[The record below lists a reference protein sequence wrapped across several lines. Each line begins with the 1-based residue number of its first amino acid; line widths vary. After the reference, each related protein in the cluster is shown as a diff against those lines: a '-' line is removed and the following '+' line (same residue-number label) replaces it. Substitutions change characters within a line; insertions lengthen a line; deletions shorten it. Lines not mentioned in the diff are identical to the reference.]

1 MKKSM
6 EKHHIKLSAESLL
19 ISIYESCQ
27 SILTWEHCLLG
38 DQFHCFLENHDNQD
52 DVETNPFLIKSIFH
66 ELLHQIWL
74 VLQGTNPFLMN
85 NFKKYSLWISPWCYS
100 VKYFLLIPVFMKF
113 FSNTSD
119 TTLGV
124 SSWKW
129 INPFLLELN
138 FHLLKPIS

>member
-66 ELLHQIWL
+66 ELLQQIWL
-74 VLQGTNPFLMN
+74 ALQGVNAFFKT
-85 NFKKYSLWISPWCYS
+85 NFKRNWLWISSWHYL
-100 VKYFLLIPVFMKF
+100 VKF
-113 FSNTSD
+113 FLVFPLFVKSFTNMSD
-119 TTLGV
+119 TTWGV
-124 SSWKW
+124 SSWIW
-129 INPFLLELN
+129 INPFLLELI